1 VNRLLIV
8 PALAVLLS
16 GCSLAAERDVRAY
29 NACISR
35 HPQDMVVCEAP
46 RQAYEVDLPTFQAK
60 SAAIRPMP
68 DYSYKAD
75 SAVFR
80 SSTQAC
86 AASSQSC
93 LGDLWSERV
102 SAFPHEAA
110 FRYRSHSS
118 ERQQD
123 DHEQTSCGQSWDG
136 LAEQIGQ
143 IEMAPRGRCR
153 RGRNGEGLAR
163 YCYSQRLLSAAV
175 EAIR

>member
-1 VNRLLIV
+1 MRGTAPSI
-8 PALAVLLS
+8 
-16 GCSLAAERDVRAY
+16 R
-29 NACISR
+29 SR
-35 HPQDMVVCEAP
+35 PPHFF
-46 RQAYEVDLPTFQAK
+46 RQN
-60 SAAIRPMP
+60 
-68 DYSYKAD
+68 
-75 SAVFR
+75 
-80 SSTQAC
+80 
-86 AASSQSC
+86 
-93 LGDLWSERV
+93 LWSERV

-136 LAEQIGQ
+136 LAERIGQ

>member
-35 HPQDMVVCEAP
+35 HPQDMVVCEGP
-46 RQAYEVDLPTFQAK
+46 RRAYEVDLPTFQAK

-68 DYSYKAD
+68 DYSYKVG

-110 FRYRSHSS
+110 FRYCSHSS

-136 LAEQIGQ
+136 LAERIGQ

>member
-1 VNRLLIV
+1 MRGTAPSIRSR
-8 PALAVLLS
+8 PPHFS
-16 GCSLAAERDVRAY
+16 GK
-29 NACISR
+29 ISG
-35 HPQDMVVCEAP
+35 H
-46 RQAYEVDLPTFQAK
+46 
-60 SAAIRPMP
+60 SP
-68 DYSYKAD
+68 DAGLQLQSG
-75 SAVFR
+75 FGRIR

-86 AASSQSC
+86 AASTQSH

-123 DHEQTSCGQSWDG
+123 DHEQISCGQSWDG

-153 RGRNGEGLAR
+153 RGRNREGLAR

>member
-1 VNRLLIV
+1 MRGTAPSIRSRPPHFSGKISGHSPDVGLQLQSGFALI
-8 PALAVLLS
+8 
-16 GCSLAAERDVRAY
+16 
-29 NACISR
+29 
-35 HPQDMVVCEAP
+35 
-46 RQAYEVDLPTFQAK
+46 
-60 SAAIRPMP
+60 
-68 DYSYKAD
+68 
-75 SAVFR
+75 R
-80 SSTQAC
+80 SSTQAF
-86 AASSQSC
+86 AASSQSH